1 MDNQNDITET
11 IVTKISTKF
20 TFKSVDFTRYC
31 KSAEKGSFALISV
44 CELCPT
50 QIISPSLVAVTG
62 VFFFTLVLPISTA
75 AAKSTQFFKHT
86 IIRLQ

>member
-1 MDNQNDITET
+1 M
-11 IVTKISTKF
+11 
-20 TFKSVDFTRYC
+20 DFTRYC
-31 KSAEKGSFALISV
+31 KSAEKGIFALISV

-75 AAKSTQFFKHT
+75 AAISFKSNQFFKHT